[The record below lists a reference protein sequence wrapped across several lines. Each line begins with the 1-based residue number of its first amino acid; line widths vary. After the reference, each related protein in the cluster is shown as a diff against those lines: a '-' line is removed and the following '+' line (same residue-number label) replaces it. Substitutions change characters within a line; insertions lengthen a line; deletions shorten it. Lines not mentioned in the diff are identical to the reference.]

1 MVDREKPAM
10 WDCGLP
16 GQFVLPHFE
25 NHVTSVRWRAKG
37 RFPERRI
44 AIVRQ
49 TEAKLSWREDYV
61 KIVEKEA
68 EERQAIGPSYFW
80 RKGNVRRWEKPKPP
94 RDVDREAEMRL
105 IEPVLVSP
113 DNLLA
118 ANSLVELNRSTN
130 RQFGKDFDFLGKTF
144 GIGSAEARQ
153 QSVILWVDLSG
164 RDNLDPDCD
173 EGGYHYAL
181 VTPGPTDPHQITK
194 RDSLGKVIF
203 DRNVMP
209 LPIFSEIMGRGKPA
223 YMEED
228 LDLVTGEKYLTFSQL
243 VALLNFSFPGKV
255 YVGSRSAWEE
265 MFGIMARDR
274 SIAIPDIART
284 LDHIFPLSPTA
295 AIEFEERVMT
305 SAFLTANIDLF
316 REIINNLDT
325 PSREQTA
332 VMRKFADEQRA
343 EAAGLTTW
351 LRRRETRIEAV
362 LASGQTSGPTARLES
377 LEISGRKIVI
387 VREPMLAN
395 MTALNLG
402 VPLVVGEGS
411 QGGLEYIEERFSQGM
426 RSTTD
431 EEKEVPF

>member
-1 MVDREKPAM
+1 
-10 WDCGLP
+10 
-16 GQFVLPHFE
+16 
-25 NHVTSVRWRAKG
+25 
-37 RFPERRI
+37 
-44 AIVRQ
+44 
-49 TEAKLSWREDYV
+49 
-61 KIVEKEA
+61 
-68 EERQAIGPSYFW
+68 
-80 RKGNVRRWEKPKPP
+80 
-94 RDVDREAEMRL
+94 MRL